1 MKFLTSV
8 DNLGRVVLPSVLLE
22 QLRVK
27 TGEQLKLY
35 EKNNMIK
42 IVKIEPTGKDPF

>member
-1 MKFLTSV
+1 M

-35 EKNNMIK
+35 EEDNKIK
-42 IVKIEPTGKDPF
+42 IVKIEPDKAP